1 MATILSQGATID
13 GYDVRFLTAG
23 QAHTLHFRSQPD
35 ETTLTDALD
44 AFERR
49 IMDDIEQRKSLR
61 EEGEHGLFDQ

>member
-1 MATILSQGATID
+1 MATILDQRHVID

-23 QAHTLHFRSQPD
+23 QAHVLHFRSQPD
-35 ETTLTDALD
+35 ETALADALD

-49 IMDDIEQRKSLR
+49 MMNEIEQRKGLR

>member
-1 MATILSQGATID
+1 MATILNQRPTID
-13 GYDVRFLTAG
+13 GYDVRFLTG
-23 QAHTLHFRSQPD
+23 GEAHVLHFRSQPN
-35 ETTLTDALD
+35 ETTLADALD